1 VIIDVPSGL
10 AHLKMS
16 SMWLSDTQK
25 IGAVFCIAGS
35 SPRLVISKV
44 PTTNSHPGCV
54 FLMLGVCLFFDRAL
68 LAMGNI
74 LFLLGLL
81 IIIGPYKTVIF
92 FARPQKL
99 KGTAAFVIGIVLIL
113 AKWAF
118 IGFAIEV
125 YGIVVLFGD
134 FFGTIAGFAGSVP
147 VVGPYIAAALRKISP
162 GGKRNKE
169 LPV

>member
-1 VIIDVPSGL
+1 
-10 AHLKMS
+10 
-16 SMWLSDTQK
+16 MWLSDTQK
-25 IGAVFCIAGS
+25 IGAVFCIAGIYIHKPLTR
-35 SPRLVISKV
+35 SPRKE
-44 PTTNSHPGCV
+44 PTTNIFPGCV

-81 IIIGPYKTVIF
+81 TIIGPYKTVIF

-118 IGFAIEV
+118 IGFAIEI

>member
-1 VIIDVPSGL
+1 
-10 AHLKMS
+10 
-16 SMWLSDTQK
+16 
-25 IGAVFCIAGS
+25 
-35 SPRLVISKV
+35 
-44 PTTNSHPGCV
+44 
-54 FLMLGVCLFFDRAL
+54 MLGVCLFFDRAL

-81 IIIGPYKTVIF
+81 TIIGPYKTVIF

-118 IGFAIEV
+118 IGFAIEI

-147 VVGPYIAAALRKISP
+147 VVGPYIAAALRKISS